1 MVFLFMDPSSTLCLL
16 SCLVL
21 LGLSAFFS
29 ASESAFVGANRIKL
43 KTLAENGNRRAALA
57 LSISEKFDSTLTA
70 ILVGNCL
77 VNTVCASLATVFTLR
92 LFGEMT
98 PVQTTAATLVTT
110 AVVILFGEIA
120 PKTLANYDND
130 AVAVAFAPFL
140 RFLLW
145 ILTPLTL
152 LFSGLTVLV
161 SKISGGSSE
170 PTVTE
175 DEISSIIET
184 GEEEGVIDEEQSDL
198 LQSALEFGGTRVAD
212 VLTLWDDVTFVTLS
226 MSQNEVLELIRST
239 KYSRLPVLE
248 KDRVVGILLV
258 RSYLRSYMTTGRA
271 DLRRLM
277 TKPTFVPL
285 DAPIDDLL
293 DEMSRNKCCM
303 AIVRDKNGKNMGLVT
318 IEDFLEELV
327 GEIYDEDDKFDPNF
341 AKLGGNY
348 FEASGNLTLGALYDR
363 MGYENGD
370 KSLRGKR
377 IHTFLLERMGR
388 LPEEGEEYETGDLHF
403 TVDEVTDDRITRVT
417 VKLDT
422 PELDLPPME
431 EDGEEADEK

>member
-1 MVFLFMDPSSTLCLL
+1 MDPSSTLCLL

>member
-1 MVFLFMDPSSTLCLL
+1 MDPSSTLILL
-16 SCLVL
+16 SCLAL
-21 LGLSAFFS
+21 LGFSAFFS

-43 KTLAENGNRRAALA
+43 KSLAENGNRRAALA
-57 LSISEKFDSTLTA
+57 LSISDKFDATLTA

-77 VNTVCASLATVFTLR
+77 VNTVCASLATLFTLR
-92 LFGEMT
+92 VFGDLS
-98 PVQTTAATLVTT
+98 PVQTTVTTLVTT

-120 PKTLANYDND
+120 PKTLANYDHD
-130 AVAVAFAPFL
+130 AAAVAFAPFL

-152 LFSGLTVLV
+152 LFSGLTYVV

-198 LQSALEFGGTRVAD
+198 LQSALEFSGTRVAD
-212 VLTLWDDVTFVTLS
+212 VLTLWDDVTFVSLS
-226 MSQNEVLELIRST
+226 MTTEEDLELIRNT

-248 KDRVVGILLV
+248 KDRVVGILMV
-258 RSYLRSYMTTGRA
+258 RNYLRSYMTTGRA

-303 AIVRDKNGKNMGLVT
+303 AIVRDKNGKTMGLVT
-318 IEDFLEELV
+318 VEDFLEELV
-327 GEIYDEDDKFDPNF
+327 GEIYDEDDEFDPNF

-348 FEASGNLTLGALYDR
+348 FEASGKLTLGALFDG
-363 MGYENGD
+363 MGYENAD
-370 KSLRGKR
+370 ATLRGKR

-388 LPEEGEEYETGDLHF
+388 LPEEGEEYDAGDLHF
-403 TVDEVTDDRITRVT
+403 TVDEVTDERIARVT

-422 PELDLPPME
+422 PELELPPME
-431 EDGEEADEK
+431 QPDGEESDEK

>member
-1 MVFLFMDPSSTLCLL
+1 MDPSSTLCLL

-77 VNTVCASLATVFTLR
+77 VNTVCASLATVFTLQI
-92 LFGEMT
+92 FGGKAT
-98 PVQTTAATLVTT
+98 AVQTMAATLVTT

-226 MSQNEVLELIRST
+226 MSQDELLELIRNT

-258 RSYLRSYMTTGRA
+258 RNYLRSYMTTGRA

-370 KSLRGKR
+370 KSLRNKR

-431 EDGEEADEK
+431 EDGEEADEE